1 MANDTVSFP
10 AETRAAEKKSDVT
23 DLRNDGFIPAIVYS
37 KGEAGTPVKLNEHD
51 FEMMLKQ
58 HSGENMMI
66 DLVVDGGKARHVL
79 LKDIQH
85 HPMSQRILHV
95 DFHEISLD
103 RLVKVHVVVDFQ
115 GTPVGVTQGGGT
127 LDIQTREVEVEC
139 KASAIVDSL
148 PLDVSGLD
156 IGNNVTVADLSLPEG
171 YTLLTAETVSLAN
184 MLAPRVKADAGT
196 SEGGAT
202 EGEDAASEEA
212 EA

>member
-1 MANDTVSFP
+1 MATDTVSFP

-23 DLRNDGFIPAIVYS
+23 DLRNAGFIPAIVYS

-66 DLVVDGGKARHVL
+66 DLVVDGGDARHVL

-103 RLVKVHVVVDFQ
+103 RIVKVNVVVDFQ
-115 GTPVGVTQGGGT
+115 GTPTGVVNGGGT

-148 PLDVSGLD
+148 PLDVSALE
-156 IGNNVTVADLSLPEG
+156 IGASVTVAELNLPEG
-171 YTLLTAETVSLAN
+171 YTLLTAEDVTLAN
-184 MLAPRVKADAGT
+184 VQAPRVKAAAAG
-196 SEGGAT
+196 SAEA
-202 EGEDAASEEA
+202 EEASEEG
-212 EA
+212 

>member
-23 DLRNDGFIPAIVYS
+23 ELRNTGFIPAIVYS
-37 KGEAGTPVKLNEHD
+37 KGESGTPVKLNEHD

-79 LKDIQH
+79 LKEIQH
-85 HPMSQRILHV
+85 HPLSNRILHV

-115 GTPVGVTQGGGT
+115 GTPVGVAQGGGT

-139 KASAIVDSL
+139 KASAIVDNL
-148 PLDVSGLD
+148 PVDVSELE
-156 IGNNVTVADLSLPEG
+156 IGSSISAADLTLPAG
-171 YTLLTAETVSLAN
+171 YTLLTAENVSLAN
-184 MLAPRVKADAGT
+184 VLAPRVSAASGT
-196 SEGGAT
+196 SEEEGSEEEAAET
-202 EGEDAASEEA
+202 EEDA
-212 EA
+212 